1 MQPSLSAGVTLQNRY
16 RLLGILGQGGFGR
29 TYLGEDLG
37 RFNERCAIKEFI
49 PLQTGDSAMAKSREL
64 FRREAEILYQ
74 ISHPQIPQFRATFEE
89 NQRLFIVQD
98 YVAGKT
104 YRELL
109 NERQSQGM
117 AFSESE
123 GLQLLRQLL
132 PVLAHIH
139 ARGIIHR
146 DIAPDNII
154 LRQSDYQPVLIDFG
168 VVKAIATQIQLQGST
183 GQSNVTTVGKL
194 GYAPSEQMQTGR
206 AYPNSDLYA
215 LAVTV
220 VVLMTGH
227 EPQDLYDDISLTW
240 HWQRYVQ
247 VNPNFAGI
255 LNKMLS
261 YRPGDRYQSVAEV
274 AKALQDIGASP
285 IGQTAAPP
293 TAPATYPAAV
303 PQHTLPPLP
312 NPAAQAPDLS
322 HMQTVAVGRR
332 AVPSPTGMDPNAS
345 RSRRAAYPQTAQVPG
360 VQTQRSMWDNPL
372 SVIGMGLGLA
382 LITGIASWAVV
393 SALMNLQASRPDPTP
408 TVTATPT
415 VIPTA
420 SATPSPSPTDS
431 PSPDDE
437 PVVFDQRVNLEA
449 DSRSTLRGT
458 LRANQAINYIV
469 SLDAGDSLAALLE
482 ADNMVMSVLDA
493 NQDPLDGPTVDVTRW
508 QDTVNEAGDYILQL
522 RPTGNADRVDY
533 ALNLRREAT
542 IPNPPPDEPD
552 EPDEPDDPSPSPD
565 PDVSQETIS
574 VSPGSST
581 EVTGQVQSDRIQRYL
596 VALSPGQ
603 VLKVDVLQ
611 GDVSINLREPAGQS
625 TGQVSGSSGQVEA
638 ATRGYYQI
646 DVSGNQVVN
655 FALRV
660 EVQ

>member
-49 PLQTGDSAMAKSREL
+49 PIQTGDSAMAKSREL

-109 NERQSQGM
+109 SERQSQGL
-117 AFSESE
+117 AFSEAE
-123 GLQLLRQLL
+123 GVQLLRQLL

-220 VVLMTGH
+220 VVLMTGR
-227 EPQDLYDDISLTW
+227 EPQDLYDDISSTW
-240 HWQRYVQ
+240 HWQRYIQ
-247 VNPNFAGI
+247 VNPTFAGI
-255 LNKMLS
+255 LNRMLS

-274 AKALQDIGASP
+274 AKALQEMGGGP
-285 IGQTAAPP
+285 VGQTVAPP
-293 TAPATYPAAV
+293 FATPATYPATV

-312 NPAAQAPDLS
+312 NPAAQAPDMS
-322 HMQTVAVGRR
+322 QMQTVAVGRR
-332 AVPSPTGMDPNAS
+332 AVPDPTGMTSNAPN
-345 RSRRAAYPQTAQVPG
+345 RRGGYPQTAQVPG
-360 VQTQRSMWDNPL
+360 VQNQRSMWDNPL

-420 SATPSPSPTDS
+420 SATPSPTPTDS
-431 PSPDDE
+431 PSPDE
-437 PVVFDQRVNLEA
+437 PVVFDQRVNLDA

-458 LRANQAINYIV
+458 LRANQAINYI
-469 SLDAGDSLAALLE
+469 LTLEAGDSLTARLE
-482 ADNMVMSVLDA
+482 ADNMVMSILDA
-493 NQDPLDGPTVDVTRW
+493 NQNPADGPSVDVGQW
-508 QDTVNEAGDYILQL
+508 QGTVAEAGDYIIQL
-522 RPTGNADRVDY
+522 RPIGDAERVDY

-542 IPNPPPDEPD
+542 A
-552 EPDEPDDPSPSPD
+552 PSPEPEEPEEPEPIPEPE
-565 PDVSQETIS
+565 PDVSQDTIS
-574 VSPGSST
+574 VGPGSGA
-581 EVTGQVQSDRIQRYL
+581 EVTGQVRSDRIQRYL
-596 VALSPGQ
+596 VALTPGQ
-603 VLKVDVLQ
+603 VMNVEVLQ

-625 TGQVSGSSGQVEA
+625 TGQVSGGSGRVEA
-638 ATRGYYQI
+638 ATSGYYQI
-646 DVSGNQVVN
+646 DVSADQVVN

-660 EVQ
+660 SVD